1 MSMLKEI
8 NASVA
13 NPVVST
19 AAPRSNRNE
28 SQEIGTPEVR
38 KVQQDIALNPN
49 LQVSRAAVTEAV
61 DAINAHL
68 QHVSR
73 NLKFS
78 VDQES
83 GRVVVKVVDGETDAV
98 IRQMPSEE
106 ALAIS
111 QALDKLQG
119 LIIERKA

>member
-8 NASVA
+8 GASVTSS
-13 NPVVST
+13 VVS
-19 AAPRSNRNE
+19 APAPRSSRSE
-28 SQEIGTPEVR
+28 SQDLGAVR
-38 KVQQDIALNPN
+38 KVPQDLTPHPVQQAS
-49 LQVSRAAVTEAV
+49 QTAVTEAV
-61 DAINAHL
+61 DAINAQL
-68 QHVSR
+68 QRVSR

-78 VDQES
+78 VDHDS

-119 LIIERKA
+119 LIIEQKA